1 MLNAIGLDNR
11 SRASLSFLMK
21 CSMEEGLLNFLE
33 VLAMK
38 INVTIIIFNEIVLTV
53 EFEYKGLR
61 NKGSNNNKKLNS
73 ILPDRYGS

>member
-1 MLNAIGLDNR
+1 
-11 SRASLSFLMK
+11 
-21 CSMEEGLLNFLE
+21 MEEGLLNFLE